1 MKDLSTIFYKKV
13 WLNLNLGSIVYTN
26 SYLCIKVYFRKI
38 EVYIHKEYI
47 QCENILSQNSYCDCN
62 PWNTK
67 WNSNWISYKNLIF
80 LRSLCPE
87 ARKRVIGTIKCLN
100 VLFF

>member
-1 MKDLSTIFYKKV
+1 MKDLSTKKV

-47 QCENILSQNSYCDCN
+47 QCENILLLLLLY
-62 PWNTK
+62 
-67 WNSNWISYKNLIF
+67 I
-80 LRSLCPE
+80 
-87 ARKRVIGTIKCLN
+87 
-100 VLFF
+100 LFKSK